1 MKIEIDMYK
10 HKLEDDCLKDMKKA
24 VFCEET
30 FINYHKNFIEE
41 AILPDLIGNSIKVT
55 EKQFGKIFSVTKEMC
70 NVLNIGQPDIYVYED
85 FCYAVSAE
93 GLNKPWIQISASTIE
108 DFNKDEL
115 KFLIGRELAH
125 IKSGHMYWKILMK
138 QCINAPK
145 LISNVPGAGI
155 ANLIGG
161 IEGLEMGLKII
172 MYKWNR
178 VSEYSSDACGYLL
191 CRNMEAAI
199 SSIKK
204 LILNN
209 KFLAKELNLSEY
221 IKQGELLEDCT
232 SNMAKYSKLD
242 EIAPY
247 GPFRIK
253 ELLRFASSSKTK
265 EIIKELRDSE
275 N

>member
-30 FINYHKNFIEE
+30 FINYHKNFVEE
-41 AILPDLIGNSIKVT
+41 AALPNLIGNSIKVT
-55 EKQFGKIFSVTKEMC
+55 EKQFEKVYSMTAEMC
-70 NVLNIGQPDIYVYED
+70 NVLNMEQPDIYVYKD
-85 FCYAVSAE
+85 FCYHVSAE
-93 GLNKPWIQISASTIE
+93 GLNKPLIQISASTLE

-115 KFLIGRELAH
+115 RFLIGRELAH
-125 IKSGHMYWKILMK
+125 IKSGHMYWKILME

-145 LISNVPGAGI
+145 LISNVPGAEI
-155 ANLIGG
+155 ANLVGG
-161 IEGLEMGLKII
+161 IEGLEMGFKII

-178 VSEYSSDACGYLL
+178 VTEYSSDACGYLL
-191 CRNMEAAI
+191 CGNIEAAI

-204 LILNN
+204 LVLNN
-209 KFLAKELNLSEY
+209 KFLANELNLSEY
-221 IKQGELLEDCT
+221 IKQGNLLEKCT

-242 EIAPY
+242 EMVPY
-247 GPFRIK
+247 GSFRIK

-265 EIIKELRDSE
+265 EIVKELRNSE
-275 N
+275 H